1 MFAIMRCKKLKSM
14 GNASSSLKHN
24 FREQET
30 LNADPERTP
39 DNEHLLAENRS
50 QAMGNLRDKLPEKRR
65 KDAVVAVEYLM
76 TASPEFFE
84 SATDEQQ
91 QEFFKQSLDW
101 LRNKYGADNVI
112 AASIHRDERTPHMAA
127 YVVPLTS
134 DGRLSAK
141 EFIGNRQTMKDD
153 QTTFAKAVEHLGLQR
168 GIEGSKAK
176 HQTIQSFY
184 NKLNNSAKP
193 ISITED
199 AVKPRKAFLGFGG
212 ESHSDVAERLSKSL
226 TRSIQPVMAKALAY
240 DELFESKKALKES
253 LEQYRENND
262 RSRKSNEELAESLI
276 GFPRIPDEIQGK
288 IRDSLALPV
297 AELFSEIY
305 EKYQMDFRLMYCDG
319 SNPKSVKNALD
330 EFEKDKRESE
340 AEGAEYPG
348 VYGKALCAKQV
359 MKAFD
364 TSSYHYGGNSRM
376 IDSLMAAS
384 GTYPAPKDTPEK
396 ILMRNPHNVEKRQKE
411 VQARAARQQSI
422 GRSRSSGGM
431 KM

>member
-1 MFAIMRCKKLKSM
+1 M
-14 GNASSSLKHN
+14 GNVGSSLKHN

-39 DNEHLLAENRS
+39 DNEHLIAVNRS
-50 QAMGNLRDKLPEKRR
+50 EAMGQLRDKLPEKRR

-101 LRNKYGADNVI
+101 LKNKYGADNVI

-168 GIEGSKAK
+168 GVEGSKAK

-240 DELFESKKALKES
+240 DELFKSKKALKES
-253 LEQYRENND
+253 LEQYRENNE
-262 RSRKSNEELAESLI
+262 RSQKAKEELTESLI

-288 IRDSLALPV
+288 IRESLALPV

-305 EKYQMDFRLMYCDG
+305 EKYHMDYRLMFCDG
-319 SNPKSVKNALD
+319 SKPEAVKAAIEEPEIDKRKYEAEGKEYPNVYEKAFCAKYVMNALDVKSYYFDADKASVKN
-330 EFEKDKRESE
+330 FIS
-340 AEGAEYPG
+340 
-348 VYGKALCAKQV
+348 
-359 MKAFD
+359 
-364 TSSYHYGGNSRM
+364 
-376 IDSLMAAS
+376 AS
-384 GTYPAPKDTPEK
+384 GTYPAPKDTPEE
-396 ILMRNPHNVEKRQKE
+396 ILMRNPHHVEKRQNE
-411 VQARAARQQSI
+411 AQVRAARQQSI

>member
-14 GNASSSLKHN
+14 GNAGASLKHN

-30 LNADPERTP
+30 LNANPELTP
-39 DNEHLLAENRS
+39 DNEHLLAVNRS
-50 QAMGNLRDKLPEKRR
+50 EAMGHLRDKLPEKRR

-101 LRNKYGADNVI
+101 LKNKYGADNVI

-127 YVVPLTS
+127 YVVPLTT

-153 QTTFAKAVEHLGLQR
+153 QTTFAKAVGHLGLQR
-168 GIEGSKAK
+168 GVEGSKAK

-184 NKLNNSAKP
+184 RKLNDTTKP
-193 ISITED
+193 INITED
-199 AVKPRKAFLGFGG
+199 AIKPRKAFLGLGG

-262 RSRKSNEELAESLI
+262 RSQKTKEELTESLI
-276 GFPRIPDEIQGK
+276 GFPRVPSEIEGK
-288 IRDSLALPV
+288 IRDALALPV
-297 AELFSEIY
+297 AELFVEIY

-319 SNPKSVKNALD
+319 SDPKSVKNAID
-330 EFEKDKRESE
+330 EFEKDKSEVE
-340 AEGAEYPG
+340 AEGKEYPG
-348 VYGKALCAKQV
+348 VYGKAMCAKQV

-364 TSSYHYGGNSRM
+364 TDSYYYGGNEGM
-376 IDSLMAAS
+376 IKSLMAAS
-384 GTYPAPKDTPEK
+384 GTYPAPKDTPEE
-396 ILMRNPHNVEKRQKE
+396 ILMRNSRHVEKRQNEAK
-411 VQARAARQQSI
+411 VRAARQQSI
-422 GRSRSSGGM
+422 GRSQSSGGM